1 MNIILSIWFF
11 RYLILV
17 EMYHRYTLANIIQ
30 AMFCNAPYFDTDTIL
45 RATHFTCV
53 SLILFGIAFVGHV
66 IWREERRSRQKS
78 RAFSYFAC
86 VDVSWRQSGRSGW
99 YGLQV
104 LTCDAHN
111 KRWWR
116 WLYFL
121 LTTWESELRFFLKY
135 IFMFEK
141 YIYEKCFYGS
151 KNKKE
156 NLHKNS
162 LSWKQKFSK
171 SVLDCSLM
179 MNHFKVLQSSWW
191 NNKI

>member
-1 MNIILSIWFF
+1 MF
-11 RYLILV
+11 LV
-17 EMYHRYTLANIIQ
+17 HTLANIIQ

-121 LTTWESELRFFLKY
+121 LTTWESELRFFWNIFSCLKS
-135 IFMFEK
+135 ISM
-141 YIYEKCFYGS
+141 
-151 KNKKE
+151 KNVFVEIKRKR
-156 NLHKNS
+156 
-162 LSWKQKFSK
+162 K
-171 SVLDCSLM
+171 SA
-179 MNHFKVLQSSWW
+179 
-191 NNKI
+191 

>member
-1 MNIILSIWFF
+1 MLIFNIVGNVSFITNSLRHIDLNLIKVYTSEIL
-11 RYLILV
+11 YLIHTIV
-17 EMYHRYTLANIIQ
+17 NIIQ
-30 AMFCNAPYFDTDTIL
+30 AMFCIAPYFDTDTIL

-121 LTTWESELRFFLKY
+121 LTTWESELRFFWN
-135 IFMFEK
+135 IFS
-141 YIYEKCFYGS
+141 CFKS
-151 KNKKE
+151 ISMKNVFMEVKTKKKICIRIHFLENKKFP
-156 NLHKNS
+156 S
-162 LSWKQKFSK
+162 RFYTAA
-171 SVLDCSLM
+171 
-179 MNHFKVLQSSWW
+179 
-191 NNKI
+191 

>member
-1 MNIILSIWFF
+1 MI
-11 RYLILV
+11 
-17 EMYHRYTLANIIQ
+17 HTLANTIQ

-116 WLYFL
+116 WLFFL
-121 LTTWESELRFFLKY
+121 LTTWESELRFFWNIFSCLKS
-135 IFMFEK
+135 ISMKNVFMEVKTKKKICIRIHFLEDK
-141 YIYEKCFYGS
+141 NFTSRFYT
-151 KNKKE
+151 
-156 NLHKNS
+156 LA
-162 LSWKQKFSK
+162 
-171 SVLDCSLM
+171 
-179 MNHFKVLQSSWW
+179 
-191 NNKI
+191 

>member
-1 MNIILSIWFF
+1 MIH
-11 RYLILV
+11 ILV
-17 EMYHRYTLANIIQ
+17 NIIQ
-30 AMFCNAPYFDTDTIL
+30 TMFCNVPYFWY
-45 RATHFTCV
+45 RYQ
-53 SLILFGIAFVGHV
+53 IACHPLYLCESYFVWYCFVGHV

-121 LTTWESELRFFLKY
+121 LTTWESKLRFFWNIFSCLKRISLKIFIWKY
-135 IFMFEK
+135 IQK
-141 YIYEKCFYGS
+141 I
-151 KNKKE
+151 
-156 NLHKNS
+156 LHK
-162 LSWKQKFSK
+162 KFQFLELY
-171 SVLDCSLM
+171 SVYP
-179 MNHFKVLQSSWW
+179 HIRYIF
-191 NNKI
+191 